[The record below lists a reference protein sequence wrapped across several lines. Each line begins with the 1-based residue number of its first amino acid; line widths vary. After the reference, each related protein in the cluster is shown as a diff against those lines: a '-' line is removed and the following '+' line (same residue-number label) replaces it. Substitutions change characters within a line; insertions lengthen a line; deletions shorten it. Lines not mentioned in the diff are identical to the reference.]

1 MVRETR
7 HLWVG
12 NLPENVREEK
22 IIEHFKRYGRV
33 ESVKVLPKRGSEGGV
48 AAFVDFV
55 DIKSAQKAH
64 NTINK
69 MGDRDLR
76 TDYNEP
82 GTIPSAARGLED
94 SLSIATR
101 GRDVS
106 GFTRGAGATVYGPP
120 ASLHSREGRYER
132 RLDGASE
139 SRERTYDH
147 SAYGHHE
154 RGCGSSFD
162 RQRHYDTEYYRDPR
176 DRTLSGGG
184 IGSASSSSASTGV
197 ASSVVTGG
205 SVGTGS
211 SSSAVGGSGGNA
223 TGTGSG
229 GSTSGGGSFYG
240 SRCRSP
246 GRFET
251 TETRYEARARE
262 SYTLASV
269 VHRDLYRDERGRRG
283 DRTYP
288 HSRSRSPHTSQSHNV
303 SPQRFSSPAAR
314 PPPSPSGSGSRSRSS
329 SSDSE
334 SSTSSSGSGSE
345 SSSSSS
351 DESPARS
358 VQSAAVPAPS
368 SQPLP
373 PVDKDEPRK
382 SFGIKVQNLPVR
394 STDTSLK
401 DGLFHEF
408 KKHGKVTS
416 VQIHGASEERYGLVF
431 FRQQE
436 DQEKALS
443 ASKGKL
449 FFGMQIDVTAWT
461 GPETESENEFRPLD
475 ERIDEFHPKATRT
488 LFIGN
493 LEKTTSYHD
502 LLNIF
507 QRFGDI
513 VDIDIKKV
521 NGAPQYAFL
530 QYCDIASVCKA
541 IKKMDGEYLGSNRLK
556 LGFGKSMPT
565 TCVWLDGLASNIT
578 EQYLTRHF
586 CRYGHVVKVV
596 FDRLKGMALVLYNNI
611 ECAQAAVKET
621 KGWKI
626 GGNKIKVD
634 FANHESQM
642 AFYRSMQ
649 ASGQDIRDFYDILS
663 DRRDERRPL
672 YHEFSTERA
681 CYENVRT
688 PPAYTEELRRKYSAR
703 SREFYS
709 EWDPYTTDYYD
720 PRYYDEPCEFRDYRD
735 PYEQDIRKYSY
746 MQRERNRDR
755 ERFET
760 DRERDHS
767 RRTAEHNQS
776 PTHPRRPSSPTA
788 SPVLTERLVNDSEH
802 HIYSRS
808 SERSGSCS
816 SISPPRFEKPDRI
829 RLERY
834 SKSDKLEKERPLFD
848 ADRGSGGE
856 KERRAGRKEKV
867 EKDRTEK
874 HRLRKLKLSSP
885 SIPSSET
892 DLEPDREIS
901 PDTAQSNS
909 GKTQAKEKESGKGR
923 LDLPPCVVHLTR
935 VKEKEGKFIDHA
947 IVEKQRVKDASDHVG
962 SPNAPLLADH
972 KTMLHR
978 IEIQSREVFKPG
990 KIPKDKCLSS
1000 QVETLDKEAKNKCR
1014 KYLKAESVFE
1024 KSNSDADRLAARKR
1038 RFEEEIT
1045 RSNHLRRITHDED
1058 EGRFGVKWLG
1068 SIRFSKGLD
1077 EDKKFA
1083 QLETPK
1089 QESRIDKKE
1098 SLVYISSTSE
1108 EPDSEMS
1115 RHLGNNLDLQLKEL
1129 VEEETESMNHLDQ
1142 RMLGL
1147 GAKDQQ
1153 CPSLKVND
1161 DRNLKT
1167 EQHLIDLKKHSA
1179 LQQIDAL
1186 NSEERLPFDL
1196 DHSKSCRKQ
1205 MEQSRRLYQQ
1215 LQDCD
1220 NTSKTESTQSTDV
1233 QDFNHQVSRKLP
1245 LDLSD
1250 VSPPLKRKRSEA
1262 FDYHFA
1268 TNKECNNQGSW
1279 QLKDDSERNV
1289 TSALMGEDLPADLLH
1304 GNADKAK
1311 NIPKQEN
1318 NSHWD
1323 GFKCNNHNTVTDIEI
1338 FKAKKSLVGKEG
1350 LCWES
1355 KTKQDTLKEMSF
1367 PSTIVKRDSIRKRPV
1382 HELEPGEVRSDTDG
1396 DDDCDDDDDDDDY
1409 DDYTHLS
1416 PKMDSFIKR
1425 ECEENILDLKLS
1437 GSLEKKRFYEFAL
1450 DKTITPDTKALLERA
1465 KSLSSSREDNW
1476 SFLGYDSQFTNFR
1489 NCTNK
1494 EKVEPTPRPIPSWY
1508 MKKKKIRSDSEGKLF
1523 DQKEDPKREEQ
1534 ESGKLFASR
1543 FMHSSIFEQDSR
1555 RLRRLECKDSYPE
1568 IGISREKATITVEK
1582 AETVKS
1588 DFVQEPIVLFHNRF
1602 LELQQKKD
1610 QESSE
1615 HSSET
1620 NTEAESVEK
1629 MTVPDQEQVQ
1639 SPKKLDVVIGSKSVS
1654 PSLSESLLSP
1664 TETLLHQNKPTC
1676 PGSESALL
1684 PIKDETF
1691 DETQIVSDQL
1701 TSTMNDIKATLAV
1714 ITPPLINMDAKMEP
1728 KEEKYENK
1736 GIVVSTFAKEQNAD
1750 GKLPTPGEGSSN
1762 LEAESDPA
1770 ECLSPVPAK
1779 GTEVQLPFKVEQAE
1793 EKTEYIDCNSQQN
1806 VESSLEM
1813 QLVVSEP
1820 EVELTQPA
1828 RKQTKNKKTKANP
1841 SALLPMLPTQPTS
1854 IEKPTIRKS
1863 ERIDREKL
1871 KRTSSPKIM
1880 SDSKNSSKSPV
1891 YTTDLEQIIDPS
1903 MPNGRT
1909 RQRRNVRSVYATPI
1923 EDEVQQQQGK
1933 DCAEPSRSM
1942 RKRADKESVQ
1952 QDVCTP
1958 PANTR
1963 RGRPPKTRKR
1973 MDGVTL
1979 SKGEQTNT
1987 SEVDDTNIKESGKS
2001 DEITKV
2007 AEGWRSPR
2015 SQKVQ
2020 AIVRVG
2026 QSRKPAKTD
2035 KPSEVD
2041 TSESLKS
2048 QVKAKSET
2056 TSLEKM
2062 VKKTEP
2068 DPMDKPQIS
2077 EKSVK
2082 VKLPR
2087 ETRNTKTVPIDN
2099 SVNLKNLVI
2108 DLSED
2113 AVKDALYSG
2122 DESSQHSQD
2131 PSKKTESDLS
2141 IKEDSRTVKD
2151 LKDVDD
2157 LSSDEREDAVSDVE
2171 TPAGPEA
2178 VFLARQMELERA
2190 VENISNLAVEQPPSY
2205 KEPSCQPPV
2214 VSTPVAAEPEQ
2225 PEVEKPANPASE
2237 TELAAAIDSITTE
2250 NISADAD
2257 GFHTPPTY
2265 TSLLPPSE
2273 TLVLPTSNEVVE
2285 PETDLVIKNVKDF
2298 ESSSTPYTKL
2308 SPPTVV
2314 TKLPSSE
2321 VPKKGGRP
2329 RLKTTKKYKGRKI
2342 SANKKSD
2349 SISHVVLEAELT
2361 AVKLPESIP
2370 EDMQSTNPKT
2380 ATSAAAAT
2388 VVTVAAA
2395 CKHDVASVVTL
2406 NTPKEAEQPAIDQPE
2421 PQESAFHSGTKS
2433 PSYLRSPNTLS
2444 ETVALALTPPST
2456 CLNVTPSH
2464 SAKVPHTIP
2473 DWVNRTEENVKP
2485 PIHKVAVVASAST
2498 VVLGG
2503 HSANTA
2509 NPPDTKA
2516 SDIDPSSST
2525 LRKILMEPKYVSAL
2539 NSSSVPSTLLT
2550 TSIND
2555 PRVSE
2560 NESSPFIKPTVLED
2574 RPNPVTPVTPQMVFP
2589 QQPPPQHHESLN
2601 IFKEK
2606 MGNTVISSTA
2616 TSVISRIP
2624 MPFDF
2629 DNTPHISLSNRST
2642 GPSQPK
2648 HKYRFGMNDSNRYH
2662 GLSNLDDG
2670 RSSDNTPSNT
2680 GSGPGLRVNTSEGV
2694 MVLSYSGQKTEGPQ
2708 RIVAKI
2714 SQIPPASAVDIEF
2727 QQSVSKSHIKQEQL
2741 QPPTPKTPQTST
2753 AQGHTGTIL
2762 SNQGFSTQHVIS
2774 SIKKEGP
2781 VSDKPE
2787 SSPNIA
2793 SQGAPLK
2800 TFQHLSPRHH
2810 VLRYN
2815 QPMLQQHHI
2824 KKASAE
2830 SVSVKADVKQSQ
2842 SFNHSPVLSPHPSP
2856 LPGNHIS
2863 SPNTP
2868 NDRLVC
2874 HPKHD
2879 LHCPRTLA
2887 SPFSKVCPPS
2897 ASVGLGASGPNYGT
2911 NVHHSEQSVIM
2922 HNHNATQSVTIGQL
2936 SQGNVRMN
2944 TPPLAGINY
2953 GIRSDSLSSSTS
2965 GPPQRSTTPQPAI
2978 MRERLLKQHASAGDL
2993 GGAHENDARLFHHGT
3008 RRTSLAQL
3016 HSDVVVMQ
3024 PEYKAI
3030 HHTGLHLDHYNRDL
3044 RVLMPK
3050 QLTEHQGVLEA
3061 HKAQTPEPPSLS
3073 SPPHLSSASSKSPS
3087 VKNPPLTLRDSPNAM
3102 EVKMPQSTHSP
3113 HSECRVIGHT
3123 PGSVISAQGVQRIHP
3138 GSPGSMPEF
3147 YREMHGFHSQLPGSS
3162 VIGINIANYGIAPS
3176 QSSLEGEHRSKAAH
3190 IASGGPLRE
3199 TTLSMPHVRL
3209 PGSLDMSRVHRIQG
3223 ENTSP
3228 SYTSPNSITSKSEL
3242 SRSLQ
3247 KGPQGLSSVLVSLL
3261 PSAPPN
3267 IRPDIK
3273 PDNAGQSVV
3282 DMVQLLTKY
3291 PIVWQGHLALKN
3303 DSAAVQLHFVSGN
3316 NVLAHRSL
3324 PPSEGGPPLR
3334 IAQRMRLEASQLE
3347 GVARRMTLEDDYCLL
3362 LALPCGLDQDDV
3374 LIQTHALKTCFIT
3387 YLQAKQAAGIINV
3400 PNPGSNQPAY
3410 VVQIFPPCE
3419 FSESHLSHLAPDL
3432 LKSISS
3438 ISPHLMIVIAS
3449 V

>member
-82 GTIPSAARGLED
+82 GTIPSAARGLDD

-106 GFTRGAGATVYGPP
+106 GFTRGTGATVYGPP

-139 SRERTYDH
+139 SRDRTYDH

-154 RGCGSSFD
+154 RGSSSSSFD
-162 RQRHYDTEYYRDPR
+162 RQRHYDAEYYRDPR
-176 DRTLSGGG
+176 DRNLSGVVSGN
-184 IGSASSSSASTGV
+184 ASSSSASTGGAPLV
-197 ASSVVTGG
+197 ITGAAG
-205 SVGTGS
+205 ATGS
-211 SSSAVGGSGGNA
+211 SSSAAGGSSANTA
-223 TGTGSG
+223 GTGSG
-229 GSTSGGGSFYG
+229 GSTAGGVSFYG

-246 GRFET
+246 GHFET
-251 TETRYEARARE
+251 TETRYEARGRE

-269 VHRDLYRDERGRRG
+269 VHRDLYREERGRRG
-283 DRTYP
+283 DRTYC

-303 SPQRFSSPAAR
+303 SPQRLTSPVAR
-314 PPPSPSGSGSRSRSS
+314 PPHSPSGSGSRSRSS
-329 SSDSE
+329 SSDSA

-373 PVDKDEPRK
+373 PLDKDEPRK

-663 DRRDERRPL
+663 DRRDERRPI
-672 YHEFSTERA
+672 YHEFSTERT

-688 PPAYTEELRRKYSAR
+688 TGTYAEELRRKYSAR
-703 SREFYS
+703 SREFYT
-709 EWDPYTTDYYD
+709 EWDPYTADYYD

-735 PYEQDIRKYSY
+735 AYEQDIRKYSY

-776 PTHPRRPSSPTA
+776 PSLPRRPSSPTA
-788 SPVLTERLVNDSEH
+788 SPVLSERLVSDSEH
-802 HIYSRS
+802 LIYSRS

-829 RLERY
+829 CLDRY
-834 SKSDKLEKERPLFD
+834 SKTDKLEKERALFE
-848 ADRGSGGE
+848 ADRGNGGE
-856 KERRAGRKEKV
+856 KERRAGRKEKG

-874 HRLRKLKLSSP
+874 HKLRKLKLSSP

-892 DLEPDREIS
+892 DPEPDRETS
-901 PDTAQSNS
+901 PDTAQHNCS
-909 GKTQAKEKESGKGR
+909 KTLAKEKESGKGR

-947 IVEKQRVKDASDHVG
+947 IIEKQRIKATSDHIS
-962 SPNAPLLADH
+962 SPTPPSLADH
-972 KTMLHR
+972 KSMLHR
-978 IEIQSREVFKPG
+978 VEMQSREVLKHG
-990 KIPKDKCLSS
+990 KSPKDKCLAS
-1000 QVETLDKEAKNKCR
+1000 QVEIIDKEGKIKGR
-1014 KYLKAESVFE
+1014 KYLKAEPVFE
-1024 KSNSDADRLAARKR
+1024 KNNSDADRLAARKR
-1038 RFEEEIT
+1038 RFEEETT
-1045 RSNHLRRITHDED
+1045 RAKRLRRVTQDED
-1058 EGRFGVKWLG
+1058 EGRLGLKWLG
-1068 SIRFSKGLD
+1068 NHHFSKGLE
-1077 EDKKFA
+1077 EDKKLA
-1083 QLETPK
+1083 QHEPSTR
-1089 QESRIDKKE
+1089 ESRIDRKE
-1098 SLVYISSTSE
+1098 CLVTLSTTSE
-1108 EPDSEMS
+1108 DPEPEMS
-1115 RHLGNNLDLQLKEL
+1115 KKLGHNVDLQLKEHS
-1129 VEEETESMNHLDQ
+1129 EDETAPINDLDQ
-1142 RMLGL
+1142 KMPGV
-1147 GAKDQQ
+1147 GGKNQQ
-1153 CPSLKVND
+1153 CLSPKVSE
-1161 DRNLKT
+1161 DRDLEI
-1167 EQHLIDLKKHSA
+1167 EQHLINLKGHSA
-1179 LQQIDAL
+1179 IEQIDAV
-1186 NSEERLPFDL
+1186 NSEERLLFDL
-1196 DHSKSCRKQ
+1196 DHSQSCRKQ
-1205 MEQSRRLYQQ
+1205 MEQSRRLQQQ
-1215 LQDCD
+1215 LKDS
-1220 NTSKTESTQSTDV
+1220 NTDDQNIVGGKTLLDV
-1233 QDFNHQVSRKLP
+1233 T
-1245 LDLSD
+1245 D
-1250 VSPPLKRKRSEA
+1250 VSPPLKPKGSEE
-1262 FDYHFA
+1262 FYYHFI
-1268 TNKECNNQGSW
+1268 TNKECSYQDSG
-1279 QLKDDSERNV
+1279 QLSDDSERNV
-1289 TSALMGEDLPADLLH
+1289 TSSLVDQDLPADSLH
-1304 GNADKAK
+1304 VNANKAK
-1311 NIPKQEN
+1311 NKLKPEN

-1323 GFKCNNHNTVTDIEI
+1323 GFKCNNHNSVTDFEL
-1338 FKAKKSLVGKEG
+1338 FKAKKSQIYNEG
-1350 LCWES
+1350 LGWES
-1355 KTKQDTLKEMSF
+1355 KTKEMSF
-1367 PSTIVKRDSIRKRPV
+1367 PSTIVKRESIRKRLVP
-1382 HELEPGEVRSDTDG
+1382 ELEPGEVRSDS
-1396 DDDCDDDDDDDDY
+1396 DDDY
-1409 DDYTHLS
+1409 DDGDYAHMS
-1416 PKMDSFIKR
+1416 PKMDTSLKR
-1425 ECEENILDLKLS
+1425 ECEGKILDLKLS
-1437 GSLEKKRFYEFAL
+1437 GSLEKNKFYEFAL

-1476 SFLGYDSQFTNFR
+1476 SFLRYDSRFTSFR
-1489 NCTNK
+1489 NCTDK
-1494 EKVEPTPRPIPSWY
+1494 VKVEPTPRPIPSWY
-1508 MKKKKIRSDSEGKLF
+1508 MKKKKIRSDSEEKL
-1523 DQKEDPKREEQ
+1523 DDKKQDPKRDEQ
-1534 ESGKLFASR
+1534 DSGELFASR
-1543 FMHSSIFEQDSR
+1543 FLHSSIFEQDSR
-1555 RLRRLECKDSYPE
+1555 RLRHLEQDNDPE
-1568 IGISREKATITVEK
+1568 IGIDKEKATITVE
-1582 AETVKS
+1582 TVEPLGA
-1588 DFVQEPIVLFHNRF
+1588 DLVQEPIVLFHNRF
-1602 LELQQKKD
+1602 LELQQKQEKDHESHFSEKNSEPETVEKNAPLD
-1610 QESSE
+1610 QEK
-1615 HSSET
+1615 
-1620 NTEAESVEK
+1620 N
-1629 MTVPDQEQVQ
+1629 Q
-1639 SPKKLDVVIGSKSVS
+1639 SPKEPDAGTGFNSGS
-1654 PSLSESLLSP
+1654 PSLSECLLNP
-1664 TETLLHQNKPTC
+1664 TETHVRQNKPASPIT
-1676 PGSESALL
+1676 ESSV
-1684 PIKDETF
+1684 IDEKIE
-1691 DETQIVSDQL
+1691 DIQIVSNQL
-1701 TSTMNDIKATLAV
+1701 PQAVNDIKTALAENTPPLTKMDHTEGENCERTENAVNTLAV
-1714 ITPPLINMDAKMEP
+1714 EQNVDLKPTCLINLD
-1728 KEEKYENK
+1728 
-1736 GIVVSTFAKEQNAD
+1736 T
-1750 GKLPTPGEGSSN
+1750 
-1762 LEAESDPA
+1762 ESDPA
-1770 ECLSPVPAK
+1770 KCFSPIPSEMKDA
-1779 GTEVQLPFKVEQAE
+1779 QLPLKVELSE
-1793 EKTEYIDCNSQQN
+1793 EKIEYLDCNSEQN

-1820 EVELTQPA
+1820 EVEPTQPA
-1828 RKQTKNKKTKANP
+1828 RKQTKNKKAKANS
-1841 SALLPMLPTQPTS
+1841 SALSTMLPSQPAS
-1854 IEKPTIRKS
+1854 IEKPAIRKS

-1871 KRTSSPKIM
+1871 KRSSSPRGEATKTI
-1880 SDSKNSSKSPV
+1880 SDSKTTSKSPV
-1891 YTTDLEQIIDPS
+1891 YATDMEQVTDPS
-1903 MPNGRT
+1903 VSHGRT
-1909 RQRRNVRSVYATPI
+1909 RQRRNVRSVYATPH
-1923 EDEVQQQQGK
+1923 EDEAHQQQGK
-1933 DCAEPSRSM
+1933 DFAESSRSM
-1942 RKRADKESVQ
+1942 RKRVDKESVQ
-1952 QDVCTP
+1952 QDVLTP

-1963 RGRPPKTRKR
+1963 RGRPPKIRKR
-1973 MDGVTL
+1973 MDDVT
-1979 SKGEQTNT
+1979 SMKGEQKT
-1987 SEVDDTNIKESGKS
+1987 SEDDDSHVKEAGRSG
-2001 DEITKV
+2001 EITKV
-2007 AEGWRSPR
+2007 TEGWRSPR
-2015 SQKVQ
+2015 SQKVP
-2020 AIVRVG
+2020 AIVKAG

-2035 KPSEVD
+2035 KPLEDDGSEI
-2041 TSESLKS
+2041 LKS
-2048 QVKAKSET
+2048 QDNVKDES
-2056 TSLEKM
+2056 SLLEK
-2062 VKKTEP
+2062 VTKKLEM
-2068 DPMDKPQIS
+2068 DPVDKLQLS
-2077 EKSVK
+2077 EKNVK
-2082 VKLPR
+2082 VKVPR
-2087 ETRNTKTVPIDN
+2087 LTRNTKTVH

-2108 DLSED
+2108 DLSGD
-2113 AVKDALYSG
+2113 AVNDALYSG
-2122 DESSQHSQD
+2122 DENSQHCQD
-2131 PSKKTESDLS
+2131 PSKKAKAELSEKEESRS
-2141 IKEDSRTVKD
+2141 KSKN
-2151 LKDVDD
+2151 VDD
-2157 LSSDEREDAVSDVE
+2157 LSPDKRAEVLLDGEPTAE
-2171 TPAGPEA
+2171 PEA
-2178 VFLARQMELERA
+2178 VFLAQQMELERA
-2190 VENISNLAVEQPPSY
+2190 VEKISNLAVEQPAPY
-2205 KEPSCQPPV
+2205 KEPSSQPPV
-2214 VSTPVAAEPEQ
+2214 VLTPVVAESDQ
-2225 PEVEKPANPASE
+2225 TEVEKPANPSSE
-2237 TELAAAIDSITTE
+2237 TELAAAIDSITAE
-2250 NISADAD
+2250 NISADGD

-2265 TSLLPPSE
+2265 TSLLPTSE
-2273 TLVLPTSNEVVE
+2273 SLILPASNEVIE
-2285 PETDLVIKNVKDF
+2285 PETNLVIKNIRDF
-2298 ESSSTPYTKL
+2298 GPSSNLASHLKSSQPTDVTE
-2308 SPPTVV
+2308 SPP
-2314 TKLPSSE
+2314 SE
-2321 VPKKGGRP
+2321 IPKKGGRP
-2329 RLKTTKKYKGRKI
+2329 RLKTPKKSKARKV

-2349 SISHVVLEAELT
+2349 VISHTVLE

-2370 EDMQSTNPKT
+2370 EDMQTTNPKT

-2421 PQESAFHSGTKS
+2421 PQESAFHSASNS
-2433 PSYLRSPNTLS
+2433 PSYLRSSDASS
-2444 ETVALALTPPST
+2444 ERIAPVLTSPST

-2464 SAKVPHTIP
+2464 VAKVPHTSP
-2473 DWVNRTEENVKP
+2473 DWVTRTEEKVLP
-2485 PIHKVAVVASAST
+2485 LMHKVAVVASAPT
-2498 VVLGG
+2498 VVVGG

-2509 NPPDTKA
+2509 IPPDTKA
-2516 SDIDPSSST
+2516 SDVDPSSST

-2550 TSIND
+2550 TSLTD
-2555 PRVSE
+2555 PRMSQ
-2560 NESSPFIKPTVLED
+2560 NESLPVIKSSVLVD
-2574 RPNPVTPVTPQMVFP
+2574 RPNPVTPVTPQTVPP
-2589 QQPPPQHHESLN
+2589 QQPPPQPSETLN

-2606 MGNTVISSTA
+2606 MGNTVISSSA

-2629 DNTPHISLSNRST
+2629 DNTPHISLSNRSSAL
-2642 GPSQPK
+2642 SQPK
-2648 HKYRFGMNDSNRYH
+2648 HKYRFGVNDTNTNRYH
-2662 GLSNLDDG
+2662 GLSNSDMG
-2670 RSSDNTPSNT
+2670 RPSDNTLSNT

-2727 QQSVSKSHIKQEQL
+2727 QQSVSKSHVKQEQI
-2741 QPPTPKTPQTST
+2741 QPQPSTPKASQTTT
-2753 AQGHTGTIL
+2753 APGHTGAIL
-2762 SNQGFSTQHVIS
+2762 SNQRFNAQPVIS
-2774 SIKKEGP
+2774 SIKKESP
-2781 VSDKPE
+2781 VFDKSE
-2787 SSPNIA
+2787 LSSHVGSA
-2793 SQGAPLK
+2793 GAP
-2800 TFQHLSPRHH
+2800 FQHLSPSHQ

-2815 QPMLQQHHI
+2815 QSMLQQHHI
-2824 KKASAE
+2824 KKAPVVE
-2830 SVSVKADVKQSQ
+2830 SISVKADGKQLQ
-2842 SFNHSPVLSPHPSP
+2842 SFSHSPVLSPHPSP

-2863 SPNTP
+2863 SPAAP

-2874 HPKHD
+2874 HQKHE
-2879 LHCPRTLA
+2879 LHSPRTLA

-2897 ASVGLGASGPNYGT
+2897 TSVDLGANGPNYVI
-2911 NVHHSEQSVIM
+2911 NVHHPEQSVIM
-2922 HNHNATQSVTIGQL
+2922 HPHSATQSVTVGQL

-2944 TPPLAGINY
+2944 TPPLSGINY
-2953 GIRSDSLSSSTS
+2953 GVRTDSLSSPTS
-2965 GPPQRSTTPQPAI
+2965 GPPQRSTTPQPVI
-2978 MRERLLKQHASAGDL
+2978 MRDRLLKQHASAGQVN
-2993 GGAHENDARLFHHGT
+2993 AANENDARHFHQGT
-3008 RRTSLAQL
+3008 CRTSVSQL

-3024 PEYKAI
+3024 PEYKGI
-3030 HHTGLHLDHYNRDL
+3030 HHGGLHLDHYNRDL
-3044 RVLMPK
+3044 RVLMPQ
-3050 QLTEHQGVLEA
+3050 QLTEHPRVSEA

-3073 SPPHLSSASSKSPS
+3073 SPSHTTSTSSKLPS
-3087 VKNPPLTLRDSPNAM
+3087 VKNPPLTLRDSPKALD
-3102 EVKMPQSTHSP
+3102 VKTHSP
-3113 HSECRVIGHT
+3113 HSENRVIGHT
-3123 PGSVISAQGVQRIHP
+3123 PGSVISAQGTQRIHS
-3138 GSPGSMPEF
+3138 GSPSSMPEF
-3147 YREMHGFHSQLPGSS
+3147 YREMHGFHSKLTSSS
-3162 VIGINIANYGIAPS
+3162 VIGINMANYGIASS
-3176 QSSLEGEHRSKAAH
+3176 QSSQEGEHRPKAAH
-3190 IASGGPLRE
+3190 IPSIGPLRE
-3199 TTLSMPHVRL
+3199 TSLSMPHVRH
-3209 PGSLDMSRVHRIQG
+3209 PGSVDMSHVHRVQS

-3228 SYTSPNSITSKSEL
+3228 AYTSPTRITPKSEL
-3242 SRSLQ
+3242 PHSLQ
-3247 KGPQGLSSVLVSLL
+3247 KGPQSLTSGLISLL
-3261 PSAPPN
+3261 PSKPSSIILN
-3267 IRPDIK
+3267 RK
-3273 PDNAGQSVV
+3273 PDNAGPPLV
-3282 DMVQLLTKY
+3282 DMVQLLKKY

-3316 NVLAHRSL
+3316 NLLAHRSL

-3432 LKSISS
+3432 LKSIFN